1 MKVKRALLSVYDKT
15 GVVAFAKGLRD
26 LGIEIISTGG
36 TAELLRSEK
45 IPLRE
50 VSEITKFP
58 EMLNGRVK
66 TLHPG
71 VHGAL
76 LAVRDN
82 ARHMET
88 LAEHNI
94 KPIDLLAV
102 NLYPFAETLK
112 TKSADSE
119 IIEMI
124 DIGGPAMLRSA
135 AKNHRFVAA
144 ITEPADY
151 DAVLAELKKNDR
163 SIGEP
168 TLKKLAA
175 KVFKLTAAYDALIA
189 GYFESR
195 NGQAAAEGVF
205 PKRISMTFEKAQDLR
220 YGENP
225 HQKGA
230 LYECREDS
238 GGIVRAKQLHGKELS
253 FNNLLDLDA
262 AYQMAEAFPE
272 PACSIIKHTSPCGFA
287 LGRDAAEAFK
297 KAYACDPLSAF
308 GSIIGFNG
316 AVDGKTAKLI
326 LEAGFT
332 ECVIAKSFS
341 KEALELLRSKKN
353 LRLLTKEA
361 EGGKTRYDFK
371 KVSGGLLLQDPDR
384 KECAEADLKCVTKA
398 KPKKSQIN
406 DLLFAFK
413 VCRFVKS
420 NAIVVAKDRATI
432 GLGMGQPSR
441 VDSCE
446 TALKKAGKAAKG
458 AVLASDG
465 FFPKPDSIALA
476 KKHGICAI
484 IQPGGSIQDEAV
496 TAACDKAGIA
506 MVFTGIR
513 HFRH

>member
-1 MKVKRALLSVYDKT
+1 MKVRRALLSVYDKT
-15 GVVAFAKGLRD
+15 GIVHFAKGLRD

-36 TAELLRSEK
+36 TAELLRGEK
-45 IPLRE
+45 VALHE

-71 VHGAL
+71 VHGGL
-76 LAVRDN
+76 LAMRDN

-94 KPIDLLAV
+94 KPIDLLVV
-102 NLYPFAETLK
+102 NLYPFAETLRA
-112 TKSADSE
+112 KSADAE

-151 DAVLAELKKNDR
+151 EAVLAELKKNDR
-163 SIGEP
+163 SLGEA
-168 TLKKLAA
+168 TLKTLAA
-175 KVFKLTAAYDALIA
+175 KVFRLTASYDTLIA
-189 GYFESR
+189 DYFANR
-195 NGQAAAEGVF
+195 NGQGATEGAF
-205 PKRISMTFEKAQDLR
+205 PKKVSMVFEKVQDLR

-238 GGIVRAKQLHGKELS
+238 AGIVKAKQLHGKELS
-253 FNNLLDLDA
+253 FNNFLDLDA
-262 AYQMAEAFPE
+262 ACQMVEAFSE

-287 LGRDAAEAFK
+287 VGRDACEAFK

-316 AVDGKTAKLI
+316 AVDGKTAQRI
-326 LEAGFT
+326 LASGFT
-332 ECVIAKSFS
+332 ECVIARSFS
-341 KEALELLRSKKN
+341 KEALNLLKTKKN
-353 LRLLTKEA
+353 LRLLTKDA
-361 EGGKTRYDFK
+361 DAAKTKFDFK

-384 KECAEADLKCVTKA
+384 KECAEADLKCVTKV
-398 KPKKSQIN
+398 KPKKSEIE

-420 NAIVVAKDRATI
+420 NAIVVAKKGATL

-476 KKHGICAI
+476 KKRGIRAI
-484 IQPGGSIQDEAV
+484 IQPGGSIQDESV
-496 TAACDKAGIA
+496 IAACDKAGIA